1 MTYGR
6 SDPIITNMTT
16 QIEGFDM
23 YTYSEQL
30 YSDFHKDAYGFR
42 PDANDPF
49 YTASPE
55 RKQVI
60 WNLVA
65 EQFEFKQNEEEL
77 EEARSVAQ
85 FKNNIDRLMDAGAKD
100 EETALRWFTEDQNFQ
115 NEMDVEHFVWE
126 QGILFTDYG
135 KQVCRTLCNM
145 L

>member
-1 MTYGR
+1 
-6 SDPIITNMTT
+6 MTT

-23 YTYSEQL
+23 YTYSDQL

-42 PDANDPF
+42 PQASDPF
-49 YTASPE
+49 YTATPE

-65 EQFEFKQNEEEL
+65 EQFEYKQNEEKL
-77 EEARSVAQ
+77 EDARSVAQ
-85 FKNNIDRLMDAGAKD
+85 FKDWVDSMIQNGAKD
-100 EETALRWFTEDQNFQ
+100 EETALRSIVEDRDFR

>member
-1 MTYGR
+1 
-6 SDPIITNMTT
+6 MTT
-16 QIEGFDM
+16 QIEGFGM
-23 YTYSEQL
+23 YTYSDEL

-42 PDANDPF
+42 PTKDDTF
-49 YTASPE
+49 YTATPE

-65 EQFEFKQNEEEL
+65 EQFEYKQNEEKL
-77 EEARSVAQ
+77 EDARSVAQ
-85 FKNNIDRLMDAGAKD
+85 FKDWVDSMIQNGAKD
-100 EETALRWFTEDQNFQ
+100 EETALRSIVEDRDFR

>member
-1 MTYGR
+1 
-6 SDPIITNMTT
+6 MTT

-23 YTYSEQL
+23 YTYSDQL

-42 PDANDPF
+42 PAKDDTF
-49 YTASPE
+49 YTATPE

-65 EQFEFKQNEEEL
+65 EQFEYKQNEEKL
-77 EEARSVAQ
+77 EDARSVAQ
-85 FKNNIDRLMDAGAKD
+85 FKDWVDSMIQNGAKD
-100 EETALRWFTEDQNFQ
+100 EETALRWIVEDRDFQ